1 MGFYDNGTVYGIKM
15 YSVEAYLF
23 YTEINDK
30 TGISF
35 KYYTECSSTYGE
47 EIFLMWFPMSLELF
61 LDKFGV

>member
-1 MGFYDNGTVYGIKM
+1 MSNEEKKK
-15 YSVEAYLF
+15 AYLF

-30 TGISF
+30 TGIFF
-35 KYYTECSSTYGE
+35 KYYTECSSTYSE